1 MASQT
6 ATYGFQRGEG
16 EADVYIGGAASASLK
31 VAFKRAL
38 NELNLA
44 IKARI
49 STKDDNSKFQG
60 FNAKNIVTR
69 LSTRGIHLK
78 QSGEAGKYHLKIAGA
93 VDSVFVSRLR
103 FLVFIFIGRFE
114 QAFPRLYSPN

>member
-16 EADVYIGGAASASLK
+16 EADIYIDGAASASLK
-31 VAFKRAL
+31 IAFKRAL

-60 FNAKNIVTR
+60 FSAKNIVSR
-69 LSTRGIHLK
+69 LSTLGIHLE
-78 QSGEAGKYHLKIAGA
+78 QAGEARKYHLKIAAA
-93 VDSVFVSRLR
+93 VASVFVSRLR
-103 FLVFIFIGRFE
+103 FLVCIFIGRFE